1 MIVDKKTKLE
11 DHEKYEVP
19 EGFVDQGIEEG
30 NESLWCNLCSISRLE
45 EGKVSGDAIELK
57 INCGIDDLKQLRD
70 NMKNKSKE
78 FINWS
83 SKIQKLKDGDEGT
96 LLSPPGS
103 TDQATRSVD
112 P

>member
-1 MIVDKKTKLE
+1 MIVDKKIKLE

-30 NESLWCNLCSISRLE
+30 NERLWCNLCAISRLE
-45 EGKVSGDAIELK
+45 DGTVLGSALELK

-96 LLSPPGS
+96 LSSPPS
-103 TDQATRSVD
+103 SHFNSDFS
-112 P
+112 